1 MPDATPYQQVP
12 ISEAAGGVGIVQI
25 LIAAA
30 VVVYAVV
37 LIARPP
43 ATRHGALIIGG
54 VVAAFLPIVVGH
66 LAMLVSQMR
75 MLGGMSNL
83 GPAASQKDMIH
94 GMEAASV
101 HTWVGWTASG
111 VAVPAILLARWR
123 LRRAAAA
130 ARAAG
135 DASPDAA
142 NAEPRT

>member
-1 MPDATPYQQVP
+1 MAACPTRRRTSRCRSPTPP
-12 ISEAAGGVGIVQI
+12 
-25 LIAAA
+25 AA

-142 NAEPRT
+142 DAEPRT